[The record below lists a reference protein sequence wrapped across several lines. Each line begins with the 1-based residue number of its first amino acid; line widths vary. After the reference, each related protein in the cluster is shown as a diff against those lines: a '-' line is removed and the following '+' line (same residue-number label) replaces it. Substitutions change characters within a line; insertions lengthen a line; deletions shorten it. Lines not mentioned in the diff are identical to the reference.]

1 MTLLSAALA
10 SLAVVA
16 IRKTHGLFLG
26 ALSVLLIQPALGVA
40 LAGLGFVVY
49 RGNRI
54 LKQRRLDRALVLEE
68 HLTVDLAALG
78 VTAGL
83 SFDQAAVD
91 AGDRVGGLVAIDV
104 RKAVRRVRSGLEVE
118 TRDGPISAMFSS
130 ADRSVHSGAPIS
142 VALADLARHGR
153 EDLATKE
160 QERLEKLPVKL
171 LFPLAFLILPGFV
184 LVAVVPAVVSGLG
197 KLGL

>member
-1 MTLLSAALA
+1 MIVLSAALA

-16 IRKTHGLFLG
+16 VSKRAGLLLG
-26 ALSVLLIQPALGVA
+26 ALSAVFVHPALGLA
-40 LAGLGFVVY
+40 LAGFVFVIY
-49 RGNRI
+49 RGKAI
-54 LKQRRLDRALVLEE
+54 LKQRRSKRALIEDE
-68 HLTVDLAALG
+68 HLAVDLAALG

-83 SFDQAAVD
+83 SFDQAAVV
-91 AGDRVGGLVAIDV
+91 AGDRVGGLVATNV
-104 RKAVRRVRSGLEVE
+104 RKAVRRAQSGLPREIH
-118 TRDGPISAMFSS
+118 DGPVSVMFSS
-130 ADRSVHSGAPIS
+130 ADRSSHSGAPIS

-153 EDLATKE
+153 EDLAAEE